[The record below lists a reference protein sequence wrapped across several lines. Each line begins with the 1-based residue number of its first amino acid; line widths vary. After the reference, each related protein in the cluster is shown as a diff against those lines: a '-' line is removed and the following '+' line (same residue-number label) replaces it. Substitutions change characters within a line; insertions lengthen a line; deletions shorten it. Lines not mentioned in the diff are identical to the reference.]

1 MDPTQDDSPQASLS
15 EELRAMKVEPLLPVE
30 KRLIVISL
38 ALGVLLLG
46 ILWWVSATF
55 FSAPCRQPGA
65 TPFTCRPPPTPR
77 WL

>member
-55 FSAPCRQPGA
+55 FSAP
-65 TPFTCRPPPTPR
+65 
-77 WL
+77 

>member
-1 MDPTQDDSPQASLS
+1 MDPNQDDSPQQPSLS

-55 FSAPCRQPGA
+55 FSAP
-65 TPFTCRPPPTPR
+65 
-77 WL
+77 